1 MKGAKLLVGL
11 LVLGLAF
18 SGISELAFARS
29 TSLTTTLVI
38 TVKGEPKASLAENDI
53 NKEMLKSL
61 ALDQKMKAAYVR
73 DVTPDITFSG
83 EKIYTITD
91 RL

>member
-1 MKGAKLLVGL
+1 MKGVKLLIGL
-11 LVLGLAF
+11 IVLGVAF
-18 SGISELAFARS
+18 AGLSELAFARS

-38 TVKGEPKASLAENDI
+38 TVKAEPKSSLAENDT
-53 NKEMLKSL
+53 NKEMLKTL
-61 ALDQKMKAAYVR
+61 AHGQKMESPYLR

-91 RL
+91 KL